1 MALKKYFVIAL
12 VAITVMVLSVG
23 SPITV
28 AQESSP
34 ESSPGFH
41 TGWMEE
47 VCNNITYNRTYE
59 YYIPSSYDGSEAV
72 PMLFS
77 FHGLGSNPEGQI
89 ELTEFDALAE
99 QEGFIAV
106 FPKAT
111 ALDPETYP
119 ACAQY
124 LPELPGAEIM
134 WNIGMNWTLQYC
146 AGIDDVEFTSDMVD
160 WFKGNYNIDENR
172 IYVTGMS
179 NGAMFSYYVALMLPD
194 TFAGVAPV
202 CSPMTLNGFGMNI
215 DPLTVI
221 MMMGTSDPI
230 VNYDGLAGAYGS
242 MNETVD
248 FWLDINGIPLET
260 EPMETT
266 WGPTGSD
273 STVVHRYV
281 YGGGTGGTEVIF
293 FEVEGGGH
301 TWPGGPLYSP
311 YVGKVTTHI
320 DGSALIWKHLPPEK
334 YYVKISST
342 IGGSVT
348 NPGEKIFFYNADISP
363 TIIDLVAEPSNIGYE
378 FVNWTGDVSTI
389 ADINAATTT
398 ITVQPNSD
406 YEITANFQLKEDEE
420 EEPPSGF
427 CFIATAAYGTST
439 AKQLDVLRDFR
450 DEVLLKS
457 TVGSRLVDLYYQISP
472 PIADFVSQH
481 SFVRTLAREFLID
494 PIVWVVEATGNVWQN

>member
-1 MALKKYFVIAL
+1 MALKKYFVITL
-12 VAITVMVLSVG
+12 VAIMVMVLSVG
-23 SPITV
+23 GPITV
-28 AQESSP
+28 AQESPP

-41 TGWMEE
+41 TGWIEE
-47 VCNNITYNRTYE
+47 FCNNITYNRTYD

-72 PMLFS
+72 PLLFS
-77 FHGLGSNPEGQI
+77 FHGLGSDPEGQI

-111 ALDPETYP
+111 ALDPESYP

-160 WFKGNYNIDENR
+160 WFEGNYNIDENR

-202 CSPMTLNGFGMNI
+202 CSPMTLNGFGMHI

-248 FWLDINGIPLET
+248 FWLDINGILLET
-260 EPMETT
+260 EPM
-266 WGPTGSD
+266 
-273 STVVHRYV
+273 
-281 YGGGTGGTEVIF
+281 
-293 FEVEGGGH
+293 
-301 TWPGGPLYSP
+301 
-311 YVGKVTTHI
+311 
-320 DGSALIWKHLPPEK
+320 
-334 YYVKISST
+334 
-342 IGGSVT
+342 
-348 NPGEKIFFYNADISP
+348 
-363 TIIDLVAEPSNIGYE
+363 
-378 FVNWTGDVSTI
+378 
-389 ADINAATTT
+389 
-398 ITVQPNSD
+398 
-406 YEITANFQLKEDEE
+406 
-420 EEPPSGF
+420 
-427 CFIATAAYGTST
+427 
-439 AKQLDVLRDFR
+439 
-450 DEVLLKS
+450 
-457 TVGSRLVDLYYQISP
+457 
-472 PIADFVSQH
+472 
-481 SFVRTLAREFLID
+481 
-494 PIVWVVEATGNVWQN
+494 